1 MIVQTLDGQQLPWKL
16 PTKKSKTRR
25 SKLHEQ
31 ALEVVQEVLPGTL
44 ILEEVGIPVKK
55 NKRLKLDIYLP
66 KFRIAIEVQG
76 MQHFKIVKHFQ
87 SKKQYYQ
94 QQNNDEDKAHWCR
107 LNEITLVYFNFDEH
121 WDTWKTK
128 LNNVLGKTNDT

>member
-16 PTKKSKTRR
+16 PTKKSKARR

-31 ALEVVQEVLPGTL
+31 ALKVVQKVLPGTL

-66 KFRIAIEVQG
+66 KFRVAIECQG

-87 SKKQYYQ
+87 NKKQYYQ
-94 QQNNDEDKAHWCR
+94 QRNNDDDKAHWCD
-107 LNEITLVYFNFDEH
+107 LNEITLIYFNFDEH

-128 LNNVLGKTNDT
+128 LNNMLGKTNDT